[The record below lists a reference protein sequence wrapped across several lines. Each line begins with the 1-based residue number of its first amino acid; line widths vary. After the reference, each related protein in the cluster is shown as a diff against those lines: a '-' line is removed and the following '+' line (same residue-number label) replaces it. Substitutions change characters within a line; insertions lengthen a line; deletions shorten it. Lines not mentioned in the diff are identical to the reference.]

1 MRVNTEFR
9 LNYLVYFFA
18 IQMLNVRY
26 SIALY
31 LKWPEEISILNLLNS
46 LFFFSFC
53 IHSYFNLIV
62 GILYFLFHSFVFINI
77 G

>member
-31 LKWPEEISILNLLNS
+31 LKWPEDISILNLLNS
-46 LFFFSFC
+46 LFFF
-53 IHSYFNLIV
+53 YFAYIV
-62 GILYFLFHSFVFINI
+62 ILT
-77 G
+77 

>member
-9 LNYLVYFFA
+9 LNYLAYFFA
-18 IQMLNVRY
+18 MQMLNVRY

-46 LFFFSFC
+46 LFFF
-53 IHSYFNLIV
+53 
-62 GILYFLFHSFVFINI
+62 ILHT
-77 G
+77 

>member
-9 LNYLVYFFA
+9 LNYLAYFFA

-46 LFFFSFC
+46 LFFFHFA
-53 IHSYFNLIV
+53 YIV
-62 GILYFLFHSFVFINI
+62 ILT
-77 G
+77 